1 METQGYLENS
11 IVFLIKCRSDAANQR
26 WNTLNSPDILCIMGS
41 NLPSDLRE
49 KRNREVSKLRRHNR
63 RESDLEDFIM
73 YIEKET
79 MLMSDPL
86 FSREALLELN
96 TVKERP
102 ARRNKVKD
110 S

>member
-1 METQGYLENS
+1 M
-11 IVFLIKCRSDAANQR
+11 
-26 WNTLNSPDILCIMGS
+26 MGS
-41 NLPSDLRE
+41 NLPGNLRE
-49 KRNREVSKLRRHNR
+49 RWNREVSKIRRHNR
-63 RESDLEDFIM
+63 RDSDLEGFIM

-79 MLMSDPL
+79 ILMSDPL